1 MEIRTTDLY
10 YAAALMANGAVLSK
24 TDKSD
29 SRHMR
34 FYITIPTGSKCDAE
48 ELESQWANSTLM
60 VNAALF
66 RDSIQRLKAIIHSE

>member
-10 YAAALMANGAVLSK
+10 YAAALMANGAVLAK

-34 FYITIPTGSKCDAE
+34 FCIEIPAGSKCDAE
-48 ELESQWANSTLM
+48 ELESQWVNSTLT
-60 VNAALF
+60 VNAAAF
-66 RDSIQRLKAIIHSE
+66 RDSIQRLKAVIHSE